1 MNYNSV
7 YHGKLATA
15 LGAAASGGAGV
26 VFNATLHG
34 QPMRPSRQKHLEPT
48 CHTFEWAWLMGLWAL
63 YKSDPSSLSSSSSSP
78 SPQSETAKV
87 EEEKRKQREKKLIWG
102 SRELD

>member
-34 QPMRPSRQKHLEPT
+34 QPTRPSRQKHLEPT

-63 YKSDPSSLSSSSSSP
+63 YKSDSSSSS
-78 SPQSETAKV
+78 QFVVVSEILYIF
-87 EEEKRKQREKKLIWG
+87 RKIFFPTF
-102 SRELD
+102 